1 MSRISFYLSFL
12 CALFFV
18 PSLRAEHSY
27 HGGVFDVSQEGG
39 APSRQLVL
47 LAAFDKKQDG
57 EVFYI
62 NGRTIEIKFKEGISF
77 EIIVKNPRV
86 LSYSFSTK
94 TQEESKTYIDV
105 AGFTGLWEKGSRKPY
120 AKYAPKGFIGIP
132 PKDKNNPEGTAIPI
146 QFDAV
151 HFSGETLVFEAKIA
165 PRVDKNEVDKMAEI
179 KNKTYDQY
187 TTLFV
192 GDGYFGDDA

>member
-1 MSRISFYLSFL
+1 M
-12 CALFFV
+12 
-18 PSLRAEHSY
+18 PSLSAEHFY
-27 HGGVFDVSQEGG
+27 HARVFDVSHEGG
-39 APSRQLVL
+39 APSR
-47 LAAFDKKQDG
+47 
-57 EVFYI
+57 
-62 NGRTIEIKFKEGISF
+62 
-77 EIIVKNPRV
+77 
-86 LSYSFSTK
+86 
-94 TQEESKTYIDV
+94 
-105 AGFTGLWEKGSRKPY
+105 
-120 AKYAPKGFIGIP
+120 
-132 PKDKNNPEGTAIPI
+132 